1 MAKKHI
7 LTLVKKT
14 VSERTIEIVT
24 DDDWSTSALNQLMWR
39 QLNNTT
45 GGDGTQTEWLDAE
58 AIGWTGKMTVIEDSD
73 MTTEDRDYKVKEY
86 AIQTDNSNVPDADK
100 HVELWEKLQMVY
112 LPQEDGLWGEAKEQQ
127 I

>member
-14 VSERTIEIVT
+14 VEERTIEIVT
-24 DDDWSTSALNQLMWR
+24 DDDWSTSALNQLMWE
-39 QLNNTT
+39 QINATT
-45 GGDGTQTEWLDAE
+45 GGDGTQKEWLDAK
-58 AIGWTGKMTVIEDSD
+58 AIEWTGKMTVIEDSSAIGE
-73 MTTEDRDYKVKEY
+73 TEFQVRDY

-100 HVELWEKLQMVY
+100 HVELWEKLQLVY

>member
-14 VSERTIEIVT
+14 VEERTIEIVT
-24 DDDWSTSALNQLMWR
+24 DDDWSTSALNQLMWE
-39 QLNNTT
+39 QINATT
-45 GGDGTQTEWLDAE
+45 GGDGTQKKWLDAK
-58 AIGWTGKMTVIEDSD
+58 AIAWTGKMTVIEDSS
-73 MTTEDRDYKVKEY
+73 TTGETEFQVRDY

-100 HVELWEKLQMVY
+100 HVELWEKLQLVY
-112 LPQEDGLWGEAKEQQ
+112 FPQEDGLWGEAKEQQ